1 VVRRAIVAVATLAAG
16 PAPVAATA
24 ASSPVE
30 WAAVTASPSPV
41 ADGSLDPL
49 ERSALSRCGPAER
62 GLLTT
67 AQAIASEKAAGQPMP
82 PLDAIAFEQR
92 AAGEPHPWA
101 RAWAASG
108 RPLGAEATMRALDA
122 WLAEDA
128 RPALRRC
135 GVALAHGADGGAI
148 LVVVAVEA
156 LADLAPLPIR
166 ARVGQW
172 LTVEARL
179 RVAAYGGSVI
189 ILAPG
194 APPLRA
200 LTSFD
205 GGVLRAR
212 FAPNRPGEFSVQV
225 VADVA
230 GGPRPVAE
238 AAVFADVDPP
248 SERDARAAPGEDVD
262 PVGPDDEVLG
272 RMLAAARDESG
283 LAPLSRDRRLDAI
296 ARAHA
301 QRMAASHRLA
311 HDLGDGSPVDR
322 LEGAGL
328 LARETGENIADAPTL
343 ALAHRALWASP
354 SHRAN
359 MLRPEYDRVGLAVAR
374 DGRGEAWVVE
384 MFAAGLR

>member
-1 VVRRAIVAVATLAAG
+1 VRRAIVAVATLAAG
-16 PAPVAATA
+16 PGPVAATA
-24 ASSPVE
+24 SPFPVE
-30 WAAVTASPSPV
+30 WAGVTASPSPV
-41 ADGSLDPL
+41 EDGSLDPL
-49 ERSALSRCGPAER
+49 ERAALSRCGPAER
-62 GLLTT
+62 GLRTT
-67 AQAIASEKAAGQPMP
+67 ARAIAAEKAAGRPMP

-101 RAWAASG
+101 RAWAATG
-108 RPLGAEATMRALDA
+108 RPLGAESTMRALDG
-122 WLAEDA
+122 WLAEDT

-135 GVALAHGADGGAI
+135 GTALAHGADGGAV

-172 LTVEARL
+172 LTVEARM

-189 ILAPG
+189 VLGPG
-194 APPLRA
+194 TPPMRA
-200 LTSFD
+200 LTSFE

-212 FAPNRPGEFSVQV
+212 FAANRPGEFSVQV
-225 VADVA
+225 VAEVA

-238 AAVFADVDPP
+238 ATVFADVDPP
-248 SERDARAAPGEDVD
+248 SGRDVREAPGEDVTSA
-262 PVGPDDEVLG
+262 GADDDALG
-272 RMLAAARDESG
+272 RMLAVARAESG
-283 LAPLSRDRRLDAI
+283 LAPLPRDRRLDAI
-296 ARAHA
+296 ALAHA
-301 QRMAASHRLA
+301 QRMAASHQLA
-311 HDLGDGSPVDR
+311 HDLGDGSPVAR
-322 LEGAGL
+322 LEAAGL
-328 LARETGENIADAPTL
+328 QARETGENIADAPTV

-374 DGRGEAWVVE
+374 DGRGEGWVVE